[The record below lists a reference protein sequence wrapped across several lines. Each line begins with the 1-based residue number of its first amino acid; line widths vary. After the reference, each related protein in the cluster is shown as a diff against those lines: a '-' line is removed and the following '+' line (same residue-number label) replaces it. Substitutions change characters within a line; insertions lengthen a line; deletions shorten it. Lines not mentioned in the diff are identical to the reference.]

1 MQYFFVRKRL
11 FFKSILSDNQR
22 SGQIAPADITPVFVK
37 RKIVFCDIPA
47 LIMKVFVINDNV
59 AIILDMN
66 VAKIPPLSSLNNV
79 LCINFPP

>member
-37 RKIVFCDIPA
+37 SEIVFCDIPA

-59 AIILDMN
+59 AIILDMKCCQN
-66 VAKIPPLSSLNNV
+66 TTSFVS
-79 LCINFPP
+79 